1 MINDAEAETDARC
14 RKPRL
19 ASEKP
24 RKYHL
29 LVQERLECG
38 MRYTPRVL

>member
-1 MINDAEAETDARC
+1 MINDTEAKMDARC

-29 LVQERLECG
+29 LVQVRLEFG
-38 MRYTPRVL
+38 TRYMLRVL